1 MDYDEARPGTRA
13 GEEARSLPIDQIVT
27 RLRAILGARLVAY
40 IGHVDTTTAVRA
52 WADADDVPDADN
64 DTRLRTAFHAL
75 AILVEGSCDEVTIG
89 TWFQGM
95 NPVLGDVS
103 PARFI
108 RNSVPDG
115 ANDVLVAAWALL
127 VD

>member
-1 MDYDEARPGTRA
+1 MDYDEARSGTRA
-13 GEEARSLPIDQIVT
+13 SEEARNLPIDHIVT

-40 IGHVDTTTAVRA
+40 IGNVDTTRAVRA
-52 WADADDVPDADN
+52 WADGGDVPDADD

-95 NPVLGDVS
+95 NPLLGDVS

-108 RNSVPDG
+108 RNSAPDG
-115 ANDVLVAAWALL
+115 ANDVLVAARSML
-127 VD
+127 VE